1 MKCRFVKAACVFIS
15 TVLFEIIGVYSDDAE
30 AMDKLNK
37 EFGVYAMKSYDEF
50 VDVADGII
58 VTARHGDNHYKYAK
72 PYIESGIPMFID
84 KPITCSEE
92 DALKLKA
99 ALIKNNI
106 TRRALKECG
115 VELDD
120 ALVGPTAVIIAQ
132 DEYLPAL
139 KAIYKYSKSNDFY
152 KIKGG
157 VLEGKVSSVEELT
170 TLAQLPSREELI
182 AKLAGCLLAN
192 VSKLAATLDA
202 VRVKKESEAAE

>member
-1 MKCRFVKAACVFIS
+1 MASEKILKMKEEEVKKLAEKMKNASLVLLTDYRGIS
-15 TVLFEIIGVYSDDAE
+15 
-30 AMDKLNK
+30 
-37 EFGVYAMKSYDEF
+37 
-50 VDVADGII
+50 VADDTNLRKSVRTVGAEYC
-58 VTARHGDNHYKYAK
+58 V
-72 PYIESGIPMFID
+72 
-84 KPITCSEE
+84 
-92 DALKLKA
+92 
-99 ALIKNNI
+99 IKNNI

-115 VELDD
+115 IEIDD

-132 DEYLPAL
+132 EEYLPAL

-152 KIKGG
+152 TIKGG

-202 VRVKKESEAAE
+202 VRVKRESEAE